1 MIKQQLGTS
10 WKTKEEKNGLPEK
23 EEGKERETVGVKEQ
37 WSRAGEVGLFLI
49 FRDARLL
56 LLEPASKL
64 RDADGTAL
72 LEQTH
77 DTEMEP
83 IITWFFFSL
92 PPIRPLLSSSKHQ
105 STPFMSSPYPVSV
118 QPCSP
123 SSNGPSW
130 TRPKGKAQSKDDT
143 QNQPEAQTNS
153 YVVWAQPWD
162 SVLGQ
167 SDLNQT
173 SPLLWIPI
181 SQEKSWPNRKAEET
195 DSTLTILKY
204 KHQRNWF
211 VMKQHLK
218 ERLTILKANFV
229 SLNGHHLI

>member
-1 MIKQQLGTS
+1 MDYQRKRKEKREKQWEWRSSEAGQGKLGCS
-10 WKTKEEKNGLPEK
+10 SYSGMQ
-23 EEGKERETVGVKEQ
+23 G
-37 WSRAGEVGLFLI
+37 
-49 FRDARLL
+49 
-56 LLEPASKL
+56 
-64 RDADGTAL
+64 
-72 LEQTH
+72 
-77 DTEMEP
+77 
-83 IITWFFFSL
+83 FFFWSL
-92 PPIRPLLSSSKHQ
+92 RVSSEMLMELLYLNRPMIPKWNPLSLDSSSLYPPIRPLLSSSKHQ

-167 SDLNQT
+167 SDLNQM
-173 SPLLWIPI
+173 SPLLWTPI
-181 SQEKSWPNRKAEET
+181 SQDKSWPDRKAEET

-211 VMKQHLK
+211 CNETASKG
-218 ERLTILKANFV
+218 KADNIESKFCIFQWT
-229 SLNGHHLI
+229 SLNIINKSSPNGIILY